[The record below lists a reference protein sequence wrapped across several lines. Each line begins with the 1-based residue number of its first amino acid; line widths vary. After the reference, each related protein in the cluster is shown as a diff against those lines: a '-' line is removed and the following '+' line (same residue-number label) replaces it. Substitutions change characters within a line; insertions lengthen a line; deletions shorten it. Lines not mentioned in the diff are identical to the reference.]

1 MFSRDVRFV
10 LWVAELVV
18 GCMGGWYKPELVV
31 RGPSVERDGDYFAS
45 FDCRQMSCDARWRW
59 QRANVGCSRI
69 LDRPN
74 QPI

>member
-45 FDCRQMSCDARWRW
+45 FDCREMSCDA
-59 QRANVGCSRI
+59 S
-69 LDRPN
+69 
-74 QPI
+74 